1 MSRRL
6 VVTSSLVCLVAGSV
20 IGATIAYAAQP
31 HMVSA
36 LEMLRSARAELE
48 RAATNKGGHRE
59 RAIGAVDRAIEETRQ
74 GIAYAGG

>member
-1 MSRRL
+1 MSRL
-6 VVTSSLVCLVAGSV
+6 AVMSSLACLVAGSV
-20 IGATIAYAAQP
+20 IGASIAYAAQP

-48 RAATNKGGHRE
+48 RSATNKGGHRE
-59 RAIGAVDRAIEETRQ
+59 RAIGAVDQAIGETRQ

>member
-1 MSRRL
+1 MSRL

-31 HMVSA
+31 HMVGA

-48 RAATNKGGHRE
+48 RATPNKGGHRE
-59 RAIGAVDRAIEETRQ
+59 RAISAIDQAIGETRA
-74 GIAYAGG
+74 GIAYSGG

>member
-1 MSRRL
+1 MPRL
-6 VVTSSLVCLVAGSV
+6 VVMSSLACLVAGTV
-20 IGATIAYAAQP
+20 VGATIAYAAQP

-48 RAATNKGGHRE
+48 RSTANKGGHRD
-59 RAIGAVDRAIEETRQ
+59 RAIGAVDRAIEETRA

>member
-1 MSRRL
+1 MSRL
-6 VVTSSLVCLVAGSV
+6 AVMSSIACLVAGTV
-20 IGATIAYAAQP
+20 IGASIAYAAQP

-59 RAIGAVDRAIEETRQ
+59 RAIGAVDRAIQETRE
-74 GIAYAGG
+74 GIAFAGG